1 MKQKHIAIWWPVALL
16 AFSVSGWAGDG
27 VSGKD
32 PSKVD
37 DNPSASDNINL
48 VAADLASKQANKQAA
63 DITPE
68 SLEAIKPS
76 APVVYT
82 PQPYTPSATGNAL
95 LDAWMGVQN
104 GVNNSGLSVKTET
117 ISYVGASNF
126 DQARVFN
133 SNSLEGQYFSTIDAT
148 AGYGAV
154 LTTGSANFSSVNTSS
169 GYSNMTGTGSSYYVS
184 AISNQVTYDANSLK
198 FSFTVAP
205 GVNAVTTNFVFASE
219 EYPEWTGLFRDGFAF
234 VVDGINYAKFDANNF
249 VTLSNPGASTLA
261 NPITTEGSNQF
272 LLDNRPD
279 AFGQQIA
286 PMEYDGLTKILTA
299 TGLLQDGLAVHT
311 IEVVIADSNDQ
322 VWDSAVFLSGLRSF
336 NDPLAPQLSATSFG
350 LISAVPEPDSALL
363 ICIGLLLVGMQVF
376 RNRRKLYLS

>member
-1 MKQKHIAIWWPVALL
+1 MAWSAQV
-16 AFSVSGWAGDG
+16 WAGDG
-27 VSGKD
+27 VPGKD
-32 PSKVD
+32 PGKVD

-48 VAADLASKQANKQAA
+48 DAADLASKQANKQAA

-68 SLEAIKPS
+68 ALESIKPP

-82 PQPYTPSATGNAL
+82 PQPYIPSASGNAL
-95 LDAWMGVQN
+95 LDAWMGVKN
-104 GVNNSGLSVKTET
+104 GVNASGLSVKTET
-117 ISYVGASNF
+117 IAYVGASSF

-133 SNSLEGQYFSTIDAT
+133 ETSLEGQYFAAQDAS
-148 AGYGAV
+148 AAYGAV
-154 LTTGSANFSSVNTSS
+154 LTTGSANFSNINTSS
-169 GYSNMTGTGSSYYVS
+169 GYSNVTNSGSSYYVS
-184 AISNQVTYDANSLK
+184 QISNQATYDANVLK

-234 VVDGINYAKFDANNF
+234 VVDGVNYARFADHSF

-279 AFGQQIA
+279 AFGQQVA
-286 PMEYDGLTKILTA
+286 PMEYDGLTHVLTA
-299 TGLLQDGLAVHT
+299 TGVLQDGLAVHT

-322 VWDSAVFLSGLRSF
+322 VWDSAVFLSHLRTF
-336 NDPLAPQLSATSFG
+336 NDPLAAPLSAASFG
-350 LISAVPEPDSALL
+350 LISAVPEPDAALM
-363 ICIGLLLVGMQVF
+363 IGLGLLFMGMQVF
-376 RNRRKLYLS
+376 RQSRQA

>member
-1 MKQKHIAIWWPVALL
+1 MKRRQLAVMVQALML
-16 AFSVSGWAGDG
+16 AYSAAAFAGDG

-32 PSKVD
+32 TTKVD

-68 SLEAIKPS
+68 SLDAIKPP

-82 PQPYTPSATGNAL
+82 PQPYTPSATGNSL

-133 SNSLEGQYFSTIDAT
+133 ASSLEGQYFASQNAT

-184 AISNQVTYDANSLK
+184 AISNQATYDANSLK

-234 VVDGINYAKFDANNF
+234 VVDGVNYAKFDANNF
-249 VTLSNPGASTLA
+249 VTMSNAGASTLA
-261 NPITTEGSNQF
+261 NPITTEGSNSF

-279 AFGQQIA
+279 ATGLQLA
-286 PMEYDGLTKILTA
+286 PMEYDGLTHVLSA

-322 VWDSAVFLSGLRSF
+322 VWDSAVFLSNLRTF
-336 NDPLAPQLSATSFG
+336 NSPDAPALSAASFG
-350 LISAVPEPDSALL
+350 LISAVPEPSQGLMVGF
-363 ICIGLLLVGMQVF
+363 GLLLLGMRVYRVKKQGS
-376 RNRRKLYLS
+376 R

>member
-1 MKQKHIAIWWPVALL
+1 MKRRQLAVMVQALMF
-16 AFSVSGWAGDG
+16 AYSAAVFAGDG

-32 PSKVD
+32 ATKVD

-68 SLEAIKPS
+68 SLDAIKPP

-82 PQPYTPSATGNAL
+82 PQPYTPSATGNSL

-133 SNSLEGQYFSTIDAT
+133 ASSLEGQYFASQNAT

-184 AISNQVTYDANSLK
+184 AISNQTTYDANSLK

-234 VVDGINYAKFDANNF
+234 VVDGVNYAKFDANNF
-249 VTLSNPGASTLA
+249 VTMSNAGASTLA
-261 NPITTEGSNQF
+261 NPITTEGSNSF

-279 AFGQQIA
+279 ATGLQLA
-286 PMEYDGLTKILTA
+286 PIEYDGLTHVLSA

-322 VWDSAVFLSGLRSF
+322 VWDSAVFLSNLRTF
-336 NDPLAPQLSATSFG
+336 NSPDALALSAASFG
-350 LISAVPEPDSALL
+350 LISAVPEPNQGLMVGF
-363 ICIGLLLVGMQVF
+363 GLLLLGMRVYRVKKQGS
-376 RNRRKLYLS
+376 R